1 MPNYSDRRS
10 SLSVALLAVAG
21 AAMAGTAGCSSTSS
35 NDTTKEAS
43 IAGAPTAAQM
53 RSGARPSA
61 SEIQAR
67 IQQVQADTK
76 MPDEAKALLI
86 GEMQHAL
93 SKPAAGPAPVAV
105 PPKK

>member
-1 MPNYSDRRS
+1 
-10 SLSVALLAVAG
+10 
-21 AAMAGTAGCSSTSS
+21 MAGTAGCSSTAPS
-35 NDTTKEAS
+35 DTTKEAS

-53 RSGARPSA
+53 RSGVRPSA

-76 MPDEAKALLI
+76 MPDEAKTLLI

-93 SKPAAGPAPVAV
+93 RNPSSGPAPV
-105 PPKK
+105 PIPGKK

>member
-1 MPNYSDRRS
+1 MPNYCDRRS
-10 SLSVALLAVAG
+10 FLSAALLLVVL
-21 AAMAGTAGCSSTSS
+21 AGTSGCSSTAS
-35 NDTTKEAS
+35 NEATKEAS

-76 MPDEAKALLI
+76 MPEEAKALLI
-86 GEMQHAL
+86 GEMQHAI
-93 SKPAAGPAPVAV
+93 SRPAAGPAPV
-105 PPKK
+105 PIPGKK